1 MSHRSPRAALWAL
14 SLSTQLWS
22 LWASTQPVSNHHLC
36 LRKHKLRLKLRLNLP
51 HHKVKLT
58 WAWIHWLS
66 TPTSP
71 HPRLTC
77 TSSVPSFAKIGRC
90 MVNANT
96 ETSVHSPIA
105 RIIWWSKLKC
115 LFSTRPSFARSLAQT
130 DIAHMECDA
139 SLSMIWVKPTLAL
152 SNKLWQLVYQNQPP
166 NRSKNLKWA
175 STLPFSIFQPPLNL
189 RNLSLKRFRLSSNLK
204 LQLPPLPV
212 QVASATSKHL
222 TLSPRKRLSTET
234 FLCIVSTLVFKSTR
248 KRTKCSRRRWPRRS
262 TWRAF
267 SNQKSTTWTSILLKF
282 LAWRSSKTCRTTT
295 PHKMCRTRPT
305 SREATSTET
314 PQPMSF
320 S

>member
-1 MSHRSPRAALWAL
+1 
-14 SLSTQLWS
+14 
-22 LWASTQPVSNHHLC
+22 
-36 LRKHKLRLKLRLNLP
+36 
-51 HHKVKLT
+51 
-58 WAWIHWLS
+58 
-66 TPTSP
+66 
-71 HPRLTC
+71 
-77 TSSVPSFAKIGRC
+77 
-90 MVNANT
+90 
-96 ETSVHSPIA
+96 
-105 RIIWWSKLKC
+105 
-115 LFSTRPSFARSLAQT
+115 
-130 DIAHMECDA
+130 MECDA

-175 STLPFSIFQPPLNL
+175 STLPFSIFQALLNL

-212 QVASATSKHL
+212 PVASATSKHL
-222 TLSPRKRLSTET
+222 MLSPRKRLSTEIY
-234 FLCIVSTLVFKSTR
+234 LCIVSTLVFKSTR

-282 LAWRSSKTCRTTT
+282 LAWRSSKTCQTTT

-314 PQPMSF
+314 PRPMSF
-320 S
+320 SLTECSNNWRRERSHKIVELSMLMLKGSRQCISITMISNSTSSSRLSPSRWSTLKCTRVDTRPVSTWTSNHKLLILWR